1 MTIREE
7 IAEFLACKLAQGL
20 TPHSV
25 RLCEQALTALLGHV
39 GEQPGE
45 SLTPERMIELGG
57 ELRKRP
63 SPRTD
68 KPLAEGTL
76 KTYLAACRRFIRWR
90 TLRRLPHDHA
100 NPDPSSNAT
109 AEPAAEPSRAP
120 LHPGELVRRLR
131 EAQGLKRSEM
141 TAQTG
146 LTANEIRGLEMGRD
160 SAPKTWRALLGHPA
174 MHELPAL
181 AQKAGLT
188 LPSEDPAK
196 RAVRR
201 PLTVADTIGLYLDS
215 QYEQGMQSNSL
226 VTAGAVL
233 RSFFRSALHEPLADL
248 YPDQA
253 RQIAEELSERIGTHT
268 KRPLTKP
275 TCRRYRVQA
284 SLFLRWCVEQKRL
297 PGNPLAPTD
306 PELDRG
312 AGETP
317 KAGGGM
323 VAPAEQAPARA
334 AHLGELV
341 RTLRES
347 TGLTRL
353 AFGSL
358 ARLNAAELR
367 SIETGRRPPSA
378 EELRRIMQQPAMNGL
393 EALAEKAG
401 LVLDLGDSNKTQDR
415 G

>member
-1 MTIREE
+1 MKIRHE
-7 IAEFLACKLAQGL
+7 IAEFLAFKVAQGL
-20 TPHSV
+20 APHSA
-25 RLCEQALTALLGHV
+25 RLCQQALTALLGHV
-39 GEQPGE
+39 LEEPGD
-45 SLTPERMIELGG
+45 SLTRERMVELGK

-76 KTYLAACRRFIRWR
+76 KTYFAACRMFIRWR
-90 TLRRLPHDHA
+90 TMRRLPEDSA
-100 NPDPSSNAT
+100 TPEPSPSAT

-120 LHPGELVRRLR
+120 LHPGELARRLR

-181 AQKAGLT
+181 AQNAGLT
-188 LPSEDPAK
+188 LPSEDPVK
-196 RAVRR
+196 RALRR

-215 QYEQGMQSNSL
+215 QYERGMQSNSL
-226 VTAGAVL
+226 VTAAAVL
-233 RSFFRSALHEPLADL
+233 RSFFRSALHEPLVNL

-253 RQIAEELSERIGTHT
+253 RKIAEELSERIGTHT

-297 PGNPLAPTD
+297 PGNPLKPSDEEA
-306 PELDRG
+306 EQVER
-312 AGETP
+312 EQH
-317 KAGGGM
+317 
-323 VAPAEQAPARA
+323 PAE
-334 AHLGELV
+334 
-341 RTLRES
+341 
-347 TGLTRL
+347 
-353 AFGSL
+353 
-358 ARLNAAELR
+358 
-367 SIETGRRPPSA
+367 PP
-378 EELRRIMQQPAMNGL
+378 EQGGKR
-393 EALAEKAG
+393 
-401 LVLDLGDSNKTQDR
+401 
-415 G
+415 

>member
-7 IAEFLACKLAQGL
+7 IAEFLAFKMAQGL

-25 RLCEQALTALLGHV
+25 HLIEQALTSLLGHALDDD
-39 GEQPGE
+39 GD

-90 TLRRLPHDHA
+90 TLRRLPHDRV
-100 NPDPSSNAT
+100 NPKPSPSAT
-109 AEPAAEPSRAP
+109 ADPAAEPSRAP

-174 MHELPAL
+174 MHSLPGL

-188 LPSEDPAK
+188 LPSEDPVK

-233 RSFFRSALHEPLADL
+233 RSFFRSALHEPLANL

-306 PELDRG
+306 PESERG

-323 VAPAEQAPARA
+323 VAPAEQAPGRA

-341 RTLRES
+341 RTLREAA
-347 TGLTRL
+347 GLTRL

-378 EELRRIMQQPAMNGL
+378 QELRRIMQQPAMNGL

-401 LVLDLGDSNKTQDR
+401 LVLDLGDSDKTQDR